1 MGSQSNGPQTAG
13 SQNWHKPCRGAD
25 PTVPYGGS
33 PHAAAVMF
41 CRGGEDRLAITREYK
56 KTLVAR
62 YGDWLREADGIILL
76 DYRDLDVP
84 QTEVLRGQVRAAE
97 GRYSVCKNTL
107 LKLALGEQGWP
118 VPADLLVGP
127 TAVAFAGNSYP
138 AVAKAL
144 LDFSKNIEQEDALVI
159 KGGVLLGE
167 QLDAARVRA
176 ISALPSQDELRA
188 QLIGLVSAPAQN
200 LVNVL
205 NSATSSVV
213 NVLAAYLQENEAA

>member
-1 MGSQSNGPQTAG
+1 MGRRQQVARIGINPAEAQIRPFPTAVRLAR
-13 SQNWHKPCRGAD
+13 P
-25 PTVPYGGS
+25 
-33 PHAAAVMF
+33 AVMF

-56 KTLVAR
+56 KALVAR

-127 TAVAFAGNSYP
+127 TAVAFAGSSYP

>member
-1 MGSQSNGPQTAG
+1 M
-13 SQNWHKPCRGAD
+13 
-25 PTVPYGGS
+25 
-33 PHAAAVMF
+33 
-41 CRGGEDRLAITREYK
+41 AITRKYK
-56 KTLVAR
+56 ETLLAH

-76 DYRDLDVP
+76 DYHGLSVP
-84 QTEVLRGQVRAAE
+84 QTEVLRGQIRAAE
-97 GRYSVCKNTL
+97 GRYRVCKNTL

-127 TAVAFAGNSYP
+127 TAVAFAGSSYP

-144 LDFSKNIEQEDALVI
+144 FDFSKGIEQKDALVI
-159 KGGVLLGE
+159 KGGILLGE
-167 QLDAARVRA
+167 QLDAERVRA
-176 ISALPSQDELRA
+176 ISVLPSQDELRA
-188 QLIGLVSAPAQN
+188 QIIGLVSAPAQN